1 MGSIHDT
8 THVKYPTEK
17 RQETRRVESGKKN
30 AILVA
35 IAVLLVGGSFIFA
48 EKRNKEAENVY
59 VAPVQ
64 VSSDSSPSTVAAG
77 ATEDTDGD
85 GVMDWEEILLG
96 TDPKDPKSKEAKPTQ
111 GAVTADLTITK
122 KEELTPTDI
131 ISRDFF
137 AKYMEL
143 RQLGM
148 SNDEASQEQIAARTA
163 GNIVLPQ
170 PKQYTLSDVLVKAD
184 DSKEAMRQYGNQI
197 LTLFINHTIKSR
209 NEAVIAKDAMDKED
223 PEILKEL
230 DPIIQNYK
238 NIINALLKVQAPQ
251 SMGIMHLDLINAM
264 NAALFVAESFKKV
277 ESDPI
282 AGIQAVN
289 LYLPTEKKLINA
301 TSAIKSY
308 FSFLGVTFASSE
320 PGFLFRQ

>member
-1 MGSIHDT
+1 M
-8 THVKYPTEK
+8 KYPTEK

-197 LTLFINHTIKSR
+197 STVFINFLIKF
-209 NEAVIAKDAMDKED
+209 
-223 PEILKEL
+223 L
-230 DPIIQNYK
+230 
-238 NIINALLKVQAPQ
+238 VQG
-251 SMGIMHLDLINAM
+251 MM
-264 NAALFVAESFKKV
+264 
-277 ESDPI
+277 
-282 AGIQAVN
+282 
-289 LYLPTEKKLINA
+289 
-301 TSAIKSY
+301 
-308 FSFLGVTFASSE
+308 
-320 PGFLFRQ
+320 